1 LCVGHAH
8 VHPVRWNCE
17 VAVFGRKIAPGD
29 LIHADKHGF
38 IVIAPDEQP
47 NILEASRF
55 MDANECQTVI
65 PAARN
70 CSGLSTDQI
79 LANLEAAGAEF
90 GKNTKARF
98 QRNGEW

>member
-1 LCVGHAH
+1 
-8 VHPVRWNCE
+8 
-17 VAVFGRKIAPGD
+17 
-29 LIHADKHGF
+29 
-38 IVIAPDEQP
+38 
-47 NILEASRF
+47 

-79 LANLEAAGAEF
+79 LANLASAGAEF
-90 GKNTKARF
+90 GRNTKARF